1 VDCNVIAISRT
12 LGAGADEIGEM
23 AAQQLGFRYVNN
35 QIIYWA
41 AESAGVSAATIEK
54 TEHSPS
60 LIERI
65 LQYVGTT
72 TIEAGHAAYV
82 PPAAEPS
89 VAYERLIERV
99 IRETA
104 ATGNVVIVAHGA
116 SVPLAG
122 LPGLLRVLI
131 TASPDVRTTRMSE
144 TAGVSEGEARKMIER
159 SDRERRDFLQ
169 RFYEVK
175 EELPTRYDLVINTDL
190 ISNDAAASLIV
201 EAARRL

>member
-1 VDCNVIAISRT
+1 
-12 LGAGADEIGEM
+12 M

-35 QIIYWA
+35 QIIYLA
-41 AESAGVSAATIEK
+41 AEAAGVSAATIEK
-54 TEHSPS
+54 TEHSPP

-65 LQYVGTT
+65 LQYIGTT

-89 VAYERLIERV
+89 VAYERLIERI

-104 ATGNVVIVAHGA
+104 AAGDVVIVAHGA

-144 TAGVSEGEARKMIER
+144 TAGISEGEARKMIER

-190 ISNDAAASLIV
+190 ISADAAAGLIV

>member
-1 VDCNVIAISRT
+1 MDCRVIAISRT
-12 LGAGADEIGEM
+12 LGAGADEIGQLT
-23 AAQQLGFRYVNN
+23 ARDLGFRYVNN
-35 QIIYWA
+35 QIINWA
-41 AESAGVSAATIEK
+41 AERAGVSAATIEK
-54 TEHSPS
+54 TEHTPS

-65 LQYVGTT
+65 LQYIGTT
-72 TIEAGHAAYV
+72 NVEAGHAAYV
-82 PPAAEPS
+82 APAAEPS

-104 ATGNVVIVAHGA
+104 AAGNVVIVAHGA

-122 LPGLLRVLI
+122 SPGLLRILI

-159 SDRERRDFLQ
+159 SDRERREFLQ

-175 EELPTRYDLVINTDL
+175 EELPTRYDLVINTDVL
-190 ISNDAAASLIV
+190 RDEAAASLIV
-201 EAARRL
+201 EAARKL